1 VELSLWLSLLSICLL
16 GAMSPGPSLAVV
28 MNNTLSGGHTA
39 GYASA
44 LAHGLGV
51 ALYGLLT
58 VAGLA
63 VLIARSPTL
72 FIVLQVAGAGYLIYL
87 GIKSLR
93 SSGSDLNATHSSGNA
108 QGAALSG
115 FLVAFL
121 NPKLAIFMLAL
132 FSQFLNPDAPV
143 SEKAIMVA
151 TVGVTDASWYALI
164 VALISSERFLQK
176 LQRSAAIIDRIFGII
191 LILLAAS
198 VLLRAAGLV

>member
-1 VELSLWLSLLSICLL
+1 MELSFWLSLFSICLL

-28 MNNTLSGGHTA
+28 MRSTLHGGHSA

-44 LAHGLGV
+44 IAHGFGV

-63 VLIARSPTL
+63 VVLTRTPAIYLTL
-72 FIVLQVAGAGYLIYL
+72 QFLGALYLLYL

-93 SSGSDLNATHSSGNA
+93 RSSGPALTGNEDATSHSPIV
-108 QGAALSG
+108 SG

-132 FSQFLNPDAPV
+132 FSQFLRPE
-143 SEKAIMVA
+143 SGWEEKWIMVA
-151 TVGVTDASWYALI
+151 TVGITDMCWYAV
-164 VALISSERFLQK
+164 VATLISRKSFLAR
-176 LQRSAAIIDRIFGII
+176 LRNSAAIIDRVFGVI
-191 LILLAAS
+191 LILLAS
-198 VLLRAAGLV
+198 TVMWHVLTRL

>member
-1 VELSLWLSLLSICLL
+1 MELSHWLSLLSICLL

-28 MNNTLSGGHTA
+28 MNNTLRGGHSA

-63 VLIARSPTL
+63 VLISRTPTV
-72 FIVLQVAGAGYLIYL
+72 FTALQVACAGYLIYL

-93 SSGSDLNATHSSGNA
+93 SSGSDLSTTHSGGNSR
-108 QGAALSG
+108 GAALSG

-132 FSQFLNPDAPV
+132 FSQFLNPDAAAA
-143 SEKAIMVA
+143 EKAIMVA
-151 TVGVTDASWYALI
+151 TVGITDASWYSLV
-164 VALISSERFLQK
+164 VALISRERFLQK
-176 LQRSAAIIDRIFGII
+176 LQHSAVMIDRFFGVI
-191 LILLAAS
+191 LILLATS
-198 VLLRAAGLV
+198 VLLRSVGLV

>member
-1 VELSLWLSLLSICLL
+1 MELSHWLSLLSICLL

-28 MNNTLSGGHTA
+28 MNNTLRGGHSA

-63 VLIARSPTL
+63 VLIARSPTR
-72 FIVLQVAGAGYLIYL
+72 FIALQVVGAGYLIYL

-93 SSGSDLNATHSSGNA
+93 SSGSDLSVTHSSGNSR
-108 QGAALSG
+108 GAALSG

-132 FSQFLNPDAPV
+132 FSLFLNPDAPAT
-143 SEKAIMVA
+143 EKAIMVA
-151 TVGVTDASWYALI
+151 TVGITDASWYSLV
-164 VALISSERFLQK
+164 VALISREQFLQK
-176 LQRSAAIIDRIFGII
+176 LKNSAAMIDRFFGVI

-198 VLLRAAGLV
+198 VLLRSAGLM